1 MIFNTSNNLLTVLS
15 MASSRFERSLAI
27 RDFIVAES
35 NADPRRTSQH
45 SHTAEEIMFMHILNC
60 IGALSCIRANQK
72 TKQPNICRMDNSEGE
87 QASALRSCKHRVFW
101 QAVREIADREVGLED
116 IPDTEDEREK
126 SSALDFMLDCFP
138 DDTTKR
144 SDGRLWLPLHL
155 AVSIP
160 SSRLEDIHTLFTADP
175 AAIKAPADETNQLN
189 PCHLAV
195 MMKNPRMDI
204 IPQLQIYD
212 PGFGLSKDRFRNT
225 PLHLA
230 ARYSDSVAMV
240 RELAQLHPAAL
251 EMKNDEGDTPVHLAV
266 YYSSSVELLR
276 ELASLSPAALV
287 TMNKNGA
294 TPLAAAI
301 NTDYSPEFDI
311 KLRLLLEA
319 APQAARIVCPSYIA
333 DGLALH
339 QILRRR
345 NPPATLE
352 QVAMVLATH
361 REAVDMLNYH
371 GFLPIHTAAK
381 FASLEAMKM
390 IAEEN
395 ISNLSVISPACGSV
409 AHMAVYQNHL
419 QNLQYIH
426 SLAPELLLSVDEQNR
441 TPLHYLGTRNLSPPL
456 SVKSDVLRFLLRH
469 CPSSAAARDNY
480 GSTLYD
486 YLPAEDEELAYARR
500 LVLLAGASSLYPGVL
515 QELNYAARREALLL
529 FHSSSSSPVTK
540 PSIFSRI
547 RNGAGGPELMR
558 TIVCFL

>member
-1 MIFNTSNNLLTVLS
+1 

-27 RDFIVAES
+27 RDSIVAES
-35 NADPRRTSQH
+35 NAHPRRTSQH

-72 TKQPNICRMDNSEGE
+72 TKQPNICRVNNSEGE
-87 QASALRSCKHRVFW
+87 QASALRSCMHRVFW
-101 QAVREIADREVGLED
+101 QAVREIADREAALED
-116 IPDTEDEREK
+116 IPDTEDEKEK
-126 SSALDFMLDCFP
+126 SSALDFVLDCFP
-138 DDTTKR
+138 DDTKR

-155 AVSIP
+155 AVSMP
-160 SSRLEDIHTLFTADP
+160 SSRLEDIHTLFMADP
-175 AAIKAPADETNQLN
+175 AAIKAHADETNQLN
-189 PCHLAV
+189 PCPLAV
-195 MMKNPRMDI
+195 MRKNPRMDI

-240 RELAQLHPAAL
+240 RELAQLHPAVL

-266 YYSSSVELLR
+266 YYSSNVELLR

-287 TMNKNGA
+287 KMNNTGA
-294 TPLAAAI
+294 TPLVAAI
-301 NTDYSPEFDI
+301 KTDYSPEFDI

-319 APQAARIVCPSYIA
+319 APLAARIICPSYV
-333 DGLALH
+333 DHGLALH

-361 REAVDMLNYH
+361 RKAVNMLNYH

-395 ISNLSVISPACGSV
+395 MSNLSVISPACGSV
-409 AHMAVYQNHL
+409 AHMTVYQNHL
-419 QNLQYIH
+419 ENLQYIH
-426 SLAPELLLSVDEQNR
+426 SLAPELLLSVDKLNQ

-456 SVKSDVLRFLLRH
+456 SVKSDMLRFLLRH

-480 GSTLYD
+480 GRTLYD
-486 YLPAEDEELAYARR
+486 YLPAKDVKLAYARR

-529 FHSSSSSPVTK
+529 FHFSSSSHVTK

-547 RNGAGGPELMR
+547 RNGVGGPELMR